1 MARPREFDPEHAL
14 DRAMR
19 AFWAKGYEATS
30 LDDRC
35 EATNLSRSSLYAAY
49 GDKRS
54 LFLQT
59 LDRYGDNA
67 VARVSAALSRPVP
80 VREALQAF
88 LAEMIEQIVAGFG
101 RTGCFIGNCAAEVA
115 RQDRAAA
122 ATVKCNLDRIEAAF
136 REGLEHARKSGEL
149 PAGTDVLALARF
161 FVASTQGLRLMG
173 KANASRETLQDI
185 ARVMVQSLDTSGAR
199 GTE

>member
-1 MARPREFDPEHAL
+1 MVRPREFDPEQAL

-30 LDDRC
+30 LDDLC
-35 EATNLSRSSLYAAY
+35 EATDLSRSSLYAAY

-67 VARVSAALSRPVP
+67 VARVSAALSRPEP
-80 VREALQAF
+80 VRKALEDF
-88 LAEMIEQIVAGFG
+88 LAEMIEQIVSGFG

-115 RQDRAAA
+115 RHDRAAA
-122 ATVKCNLDRIEAAF
+122 AKINRNLDRIEAVF
-136 REGLEHARKSGEL
+136 REGLERAQNNDEL
-149 PAGTDVLALARF
+149 SAETDIGALARF

-173 KANASRETLQDI
+173 KANASRETLEDI
-185 ARVMVQSLDTSGAR
+185 ARVMVQSLNASGAH
-199 GTE
+199 GQE